1 MKRKPEKALTKTYA
15 ELRSGIVHDVHYDLS
30 FSLDGASH
38 DFSGS
43 AKIEFQLSRN
53 NRVSPAGALTVD
65 FREGSILKVSANGDD
80 IAPNYNG
87 FFLTVPKN
95 KLKVGTNLISIDFK
109 HPYSKSGSGLYR
121 FKDQEDQRT
130 YIYSDFEP
138 NDASLV
144 FPCFDQPD
152 IKATYTVSAEVPES
166 WVVISSTREED
177 VKSTGNGKRIW
188 HFPKSALFSA
198 YIFSLH
204 AGDYKVWEDKTFK
217 IPLRLF
223 ARRAFA
229 KYVDVKEWFLIT
241 KQGFKFY
248 EDYFNYPYPFK
259 KYDQL
264 IVPDFNSGA
273 MENVAAVTFAE
284 RLIPRGESTR
294 RQKKSRAE
302 VILHEMAHMWFG
314 NLVTMKWWDDLWL
327 NESFATYMAYVAMH
341 EATEFKEAWRSF
353 FEEEKGWAYWEDQ
366 LVTTHPI
373 VAKVSDT
380 EQAFVNF
387 DGITYGKGAAV
398 LKQLSFYL
406 GEKNFR
412 DGVRSYFKKYG
423 YKNTR
428 MKDFIGALAAQA
440 NVTLSRWTEEWLK
453 KAGLNTIAVRYECQN
468 GKTARFELDQMYDYR
483 DCGLRE
489 HKTELALYDLKRE
502 GIVLGRRE
510 PYLYS
515 QKATPIA
522 ALNDQPCPLMIYP
535 NHGDYDY
542 VKVKLDPQTL
552 SALENHLSR
561 IQDSFSRQLFWQ
573 SLWDMV
579 RDATLSLPDYFK
591 LLFIHLENEDD
602 IQIATMVALRLKS
615 AIYYFPETPAKKEM
629 VQKLELFIW
638 NKLKSARA
646 AAGTADFQ
654 KLWFDV
660 YVGISDSKEALE
672 NLSKMLSGKIVFKG
686 FELDQYRRWGVI
698 VQLHRKGLKDAEF
711 LRKKE
716 LEKDSSEDGEKMS
729 IAAVASQPDGGIK
742 REWFRKISDP
752 KSDLSL
758 ARLRVAMT
766 YLFPSD
772 QDRFRDQFAEDFF
785 ENLSPLSK
793 TKENAFLKSYSMSLV
808 PAVCT
813 QESIHRLKVF
823 ISKHKNLPPAVMKQ
837 LRVAHQED
845 ERCFKM

>member
-1 MKRKPEKALTKTYA
+1 MNRKPEKALTKKYA
-15 ELRSGIVHDVHYDLS
+15 ELRAGIIRDVHYNLS
-30 FSLDGASH
+30 FVLDGESD
-38 DFSGS
+38 DFHGS
-43 AKIEFQLSRN
+43 VNIEFQLLRN
-53 NRVSPAGALTVD
+53 RKEPLTID
-65 FREGSILKVSANGDD
+65 FREGSVLKVSVNNADVLPD
-80 IAPNYNG
+80 YNG
-87 FFLTVPKN
+87 FFITIPQN
-95 KLKVGTNLISIDFK
+95 KLKAGVNRFSIDFR

-138 NDASLV
+138 NDASLM

-152 IKATYTVSAEVPES
+152 IKATYAVVAEVPES
-166 WVVISSTREED
+166 WVVISSMREEN
-177 VKSTGNGKRIW
+177 VRSAGKGKKIW
-188 HFPKSALFSA
+188 HFPRSALFSS

-204 AGDYKVWEDKTFK
+204 AGDYRVWEDKTFK

-223 ARRAFA
+223 ARQAFA
-229 KYVDVKEWFLIT
+229 KYVDVKEWFLIS
-241 KQGFKFY
+241 KQGFTFY
-248 EDYFNYPYPFK
+248 ESYFDYSYPFK

-341 EATEFKEAWRSF
+341 SVTEFKEAWRSF

-373 VAKVSDT
+373 VAEVPDT

-387 DGITYGKGAAV
+387 DGITYGKGASV

-412 DGVRSYFKKYG
+412 EGVRNYFKKHG

-428 MKDFIGALAAQA
+428 MKDFIGSLALSA
-440 NVTLSRWTEEWLK
+440 NISLDRWTEEWLK

-468 GKTARFELDQMYDYR
+468 RKTARFELDQTYDLR
-483 DCGLRE
+483 ECGVRE
-489 HKTELALYDLKRE
+489 HKTELAFYDLKKE
-502 GIVLGRRE
+502 GVVLSRRE

-515 QKATPIA
+515 AKATPIA
-522 ALNDQPCPLMIYP
+522 ALNGQPCPLLIYP

-542 VKVKLDPQTL
+542 VKVKLDRQTL

-579 RDATLSLPDYFK
+579 RDAALPLPDYFK
-591 LLFIHLENEDD
+591 LLFTHLENEND

-615 AIYYFPETPAKKEM
+615 AIYYLPEAVTLSPKGEESPRLKKEM
-629 VQKLELFIW
+629 VQKLERFLW
-638 NKLKSARA
+638 NKLKSAP
-646 AAGTADFQ
+646 GKSDFQ
-654 KLWFDV
+654 KLWFDT
-660 YVGISDSKEALE
+660 YVGISDSKEALK
-672 NLSKMLSGKIVFKG
+672 NLLEMLSGKIVFKG
-686 FELDQYRRWGVI
+686 FKLDQDRRWGVI
-698 VQLHRKGLKDAEF
+698 VQLHRKGSPDSESLRQGELK
-711 LRKKE
+711 R
-716 LEKDSSEDGEKMS
+716 DSSEDGQKMA
-729 IAAVASQPDGGIK
+729 IAAIASQPHPEVK
-742 REWFRKISDP
+742 REWFDKVSDP

-766 YLFPSD
+766 HLFPSD
-772 QDRFRDQFAEDFF
+772 QDRFRDQFAKDFF
-785 ENLSPLSK
+785 ENLRPLSK
-793 TKENAFLKSYSMSLV
+793 TKENVFLKSYSISLV
-808 PAVCT
+808 P
-813 QESIHRLKVF
+813 
-823 ISKHKNLPPAVMKQ
+823 
-837 LRVAHQED
+837 
-845 ERCFKM
+845 